1 MNIQEAVKLAME
13 TDGVICRESVHK
25 EYVDCFHVIK
35 PTDCRCICQEILIRR
50 GIARQPWKAWSP
62 TANDLVASDWKVLED
77 KF

>member
-1 MNIQEAVKLAME
+1 MYIQEAVKLAME

-25 EYVDCFHVIK
+25 DCVDCFNVIK
-35 PTDCRCICQEILIRR
+35 PTDYRCVCQEILIRC
-50 GIARQPWKAWSP
+50 GTVWQPWKVWSP